1 MTAVEL
7 SRAAPFNNPLSGAA
21 YDAEI
26 LGGYR
31 GSSRSSRPIPLWPDR
46 SRLEALAGQVPAF
59 DLDFTQQSIV
69 NRIGGINPTFTR
81 AGSTKLAWDGTQFQ
95 SYAADVP
102 AFQLAADGVWEY
114 LHEPTATN
122 IYLNSNAPATQGITV
137 TAQQY
142 TLSFYGT
149 GTLTLSGA
157 STAGPLVGT
166 GAEPNRVS
174 LTFTP
179 SAGSLTVTL
188 SGSISRPQLETGP
201 VATSPIITA
210 GSAATRTA
218 DAMTIDGANGLALA
232 AALGSSFWAYVEG
245 TCFSSASVSS
255 AVRTFISADDNT
267 TNERWRVGANGL
279 GSGNMLSLDGGA
291 VQASINYG
299 AGSWPLGSN
308 RRIAT
313 SFATNNFRGI
323 VTGGVQGSD
332 LLGTLP
338 TVTQFKIGDAISITQ
353 IPALAIRH
361 IALFPGIPSD
371 ATLSAVVN

>member
-1 MTAVEL
+1 MTAVQL

-31 GSSRSSRPIPLWPDR
+31 GSARSSRPIPLWPDR
-46 SRLEALAGQVPAF
+46 SRLEAIAGQVPAF
-59 DLDFTQQSIV
+59 DLDFTQRSIV
-69 NRIGGINPTFTR
+69 DRIDGINPTFTR

-114 LHEPTATN
+114 LHEPAATN
-122 IYLNSNAPATQGITV
+122 LYLNSNAPATQGITV

-218 DAMTIDGANGLALA
+218 DAMTIGGANGLALA
-232 AALGSSFWAYVEG
+232 AALGSSFWTYVEG
-245 TCFSSASVSS
+245 TCFSSTTTAP
-255 AVRTFISADDNT
+255 FISADDNT
-267 TNERWRVGANGL
+267 TNERWRVGADGL

-291 VQASINYG
+291 VQATINYG

-323 VTGGVQGSD
+323 ITGGVQGSD
-332 LLGTLP
+332 LSGTLP
-338 TVTQFKIGDAISITQ
+338 TVTQFKIGAAASIGQ
-353 IPALAIRH
+353 IPALAIRR

>member
-46 SRLEALAGQVPAF
+46 SRLEALAGQVPEL
-59 DLDFTQQSIV
+59 DLDFTQQFIV
-69 NRIGGINPTFTR
+69 DRIGGINPTFTR

-114 LHEPTATN
+114 LHEPAATN
-122 IYLNSNAPATQGITV
+122 RYLNSNAPATQGITV

-188 SGSISRPQLETGP
+188 SGSISKPQLETGP

-210 GSAATRTA
+210 GSAATRTS
-218 DAMTIDGANGLALA
+218 DVMTIDGANGLALA
-232 AALGSSFWAYVEG
+232 AALSSSFWTYVEG
-245 TCFSSASVSS
+245 TCFSSVSS

-267 TNERWRVGANGL
+267 ANERWRVGADGL
-279 GSGNMLSLDGGA
+279 GSGNMLSLDGGTL
-291 VQASINYG
+291 QAAINYG

-308 RRIAT
+308 RSIAT

-332 LLGTLP
+332 LSGTLP
-338 TVTQFKIGDAISITQ
+338 TVTQFKIGAAVSISQ
-353 IPALAIRH
+353 IPALAIRR
-361 IALFPGIPSD
+361 ITLFPGIPSD

>member
-1 MTAVEL
+1 
-7 SRAAPFNNPLSGAA
+7 
-21 YDAEI
+21 
-26 LGGYR
+26 
-31 GSSRSSRPIPLWPDR
+31 
-46 SRLEALAGQVPAF
+46 
-59 DLDFTQQSIV
+59 
-69 NRIGGINPTFTR
+69 
-81 AGSTKLAWDGTQFQ
+81 
-95 SYAADVP
+95 
-102 AFQLAADGVWEY
+102 
-114 LHEPTATN
+114 LHEPAATN
-122 IYLNSNAPATQGITV
+122 LYLNSNAPATQGIPV

-218 DAMTIDGANGLALA
+218 DAMTIEGANGLALA
-232 AALGSSFWAYVEG
+232 AALSSSFWTYVEG
-245 TCFSSASVSS
+245 TCFSSTTA
-255 AVRTFISADDNT
+255 APFISADDNT
-267 TNERWRVGANGL
+267 TNERWRVGANGMQ

-291 VQASINYG
+291 VQATINYG

-323 VTGGVQGSD
+323 VTGEVQGSD

-338 TVTQFKIGDAISITQ
+338 TVTQFKIGDASALADS
-353 IPALAIRH
+353 PALAIRR

>member
-7 SRAAPFNNPLSGAA
+7 SRAAPFDNPLSGAA

-59 DLDFTQQSIV
+59 DLDFTQQFIV
-69 NRIGGINPTFTR
+69 DRIDGINPTFTR

-114 LHEPTATN
+114 LHEPAATN
-122 IYLNSNAPATQGITV
+122 LYLNSNAPATQVITV

-201 VATSPIITA
+201 AATSPIITT

-218 DAMTIDGANGLALA
+218 DVMTIDGANGLALA
-232 AALGSSFWAYVEG
+232 AALSSSFWVYVDG
-245 TCFSSASVSS
+245 TCFSSTGQAP
-255 AVRTFISADDNT
+255 FISADDNT
-267 TNERWRVGANGL
+267 TNERWRVGTDEL
-279 GSGNMLSLDGGA
+279 GSGKMLSFDGGA
-291 VQASINYG
+291 IQAAINYG

-308 RRIAT
+308 RRITT

-323 VTGGVQGSD
+323 VTGGVLSSD
-332 LLGTLP
+332 LSGTLP
-338 TVTQFKIGDAISITQ
+338 TVTQFKIGAAAAIGGAV
-353 IPALAIRH
+353 PALAIRH

-371 ATLSAVVN
+371 AALSAVVN

>member
-31 GSSRSSRPIPLWPDR
+31 GSARSSRPIPLWPDR

-69 NRIGGINPTFTR
+69 DRIGGVNPTFTR

-114 LHEPTATN
+114 VHEPAATN
-122 IYLNSNAPATQGITV
+122 RYLNSDAPATQGITV

-188 SGSISRPQLETGP
+188 SGSISKPQLETGP
-201 VATSPIITA
+201 IATSPIITA
-210 GSAATRTA
+210 GSAATRTS
-218 DAMTIDGANGLALA
+218 DVMTIDGANGLALA
-232 AALGSSFWAYVEG
+232 AALSSSFWTYVEG
-245 TCFSSASVSS
+245 TCFPSGSS
-255 AVRTFISADDNT
+255 AVRPFISADDNT
-267 TNERWRVGANGL
+267 TNARWRVGADGL
-279 GSGNMLSLDGGA
+279 GSGNMLAIAGGVGVA
-291 VQASINYG
+291 FINYG
-299 AGSWPLGSN
+299 AGPWPLGSN

-323 VTGGVQGSD
+323 ITGGVQGSD
-332 LLGTLP
+332 LSGIPP
-338 TVTQFKIGDAISITQ
+338 TVTQFKIGAAFSISQ
-353 IPALAIRH
+353 IPALAIRR
-361 IALFPGIPSD
+361 ITLFPGIPSD